1 MDSNPIKDNKIF
13 ELTDILEETSA
24 RNNQEVIVVD
34 GRGYEKNNKPKDLQ
48 DVINETKDS
57 ETKTRLEEEI
67 INHAAEIAEKI
78 ARELVPEIAEK
89 IARELAPEI
98 AENIIREEIEKLK
111 KVSGS

>member
-1 MDSNPIKDNKIF
+1 MDSDPIKDNKIF

-48 DVINETKDS
+48 EVINETKDS
-57 ETKTRLEEEI
+57 EKETRLEEEI
-67 INHAAEIAEKI
+67 IKHAAEIVEKI
-78 ARELVPEIAEK
+78 ARDLVPEIAEK

-98 AENIIREEIEKLK
+98 AEKIIREEIEKLK
-111 KVSGS
+111 KISGS